1 MHTPWLLADV
11 VGAFPAFAEAYE
23 QPLRVLVSKLP

>member
-1 MHTPWLLADV
+1 MHTPRLLAGI
-11 VGAFPAFAEAYE
+11 VGAFPTFAEAYE